1 MAGDSENQLLDI
13 KGKLRFKENF
23 ESKKI
28 VSNKKKII
36 YYDTLIYGLLFYLLI
51 NPQFVSL
58 TKNII
63 PKQYFKEI
71 LALIFALIYFLKN
84 TYYD

>member
-1 MAGDSENQLLDI
+1 MAGEEENQILNT
-13 KGKLRFKENF
+13 KGKIRENF
-23 ESKKI
+23 DSKKKI
-28 VSNKKKII
+28 VNNKKTII
-36 YYDTLIYGLLFYLLI
+36 FYDSIIYGLLFYLLI
-51 NPQFVSL
+51 NPQFLLL

-71 LALIFALIYFLKN
+71 LALIFTSIYFLKN